1 MFEKKQQTNCLQ
13 KIDNINIH
21 KGTNL
26 RKYNQSVLGILQI
39 MRQFDDKAYIDA
51 SNFLI
56 NNRCCISVFFIILIE
71 LRFFSFFP
79 SRDPVS

>member
-13 KIDNINIH
+13 KIDNINIY
-21 KGTNL
+21 KGMNL
-26 RKYNQSVLGILQI
+26 RKYSQSVLGILQI

-56 NNRCCISVFFIILIE
+56 NNRSCISVFVIILIE
-71 LRFFSFFP
+71 TS
-79 SRDPVS
+79 